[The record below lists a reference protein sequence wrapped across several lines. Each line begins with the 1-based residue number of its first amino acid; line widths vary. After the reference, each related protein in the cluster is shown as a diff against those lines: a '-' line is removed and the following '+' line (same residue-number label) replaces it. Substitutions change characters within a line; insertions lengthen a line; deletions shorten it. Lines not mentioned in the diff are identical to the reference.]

1 MQCYHGLY
9 TIIICI
15 SGFHDDIDN
24 GTISVCIKG
33 VCAAIKLCVLFNLLR
48 RLSVKP
54 IHKVPDV

>member
-1 MQCYHGLY
+1 MAQQYKAAVTHHGLY

-33 VCAAIKLCVLFNLLR
+33 VCAAIKLCVLICCGGCL
-48 RLSVKP
+48 
-54 IHKVPDV
+54 